1 MDRTEQWTAALA
13 GCYLATLG
21 LVYVLDDPRAWLLWA
36 VGMVVVSG
44 AVLIAFN
51 RTTPAEDGSAA
62 DREAE

>member
-13 GCYLATLG
+13 VFYLATLA
-21 LVYVLDDPRAWLLWA
+21 LVYVLDEPSAWLLWA

-51 RTTPAEDGSAA
+51 RSTPVEDDGAAEQHS
-62 DREAE
+62 E

>member
-13 GCYLATLG
+13 VFYLATLA
-21 LVYVLDDPRAWLLWA
+21 LVYVLDEPSAWLLWA

-51 RTTPAEDGSAA
+51 RSTPVEDDSAA
-62 DREAE
+62 D